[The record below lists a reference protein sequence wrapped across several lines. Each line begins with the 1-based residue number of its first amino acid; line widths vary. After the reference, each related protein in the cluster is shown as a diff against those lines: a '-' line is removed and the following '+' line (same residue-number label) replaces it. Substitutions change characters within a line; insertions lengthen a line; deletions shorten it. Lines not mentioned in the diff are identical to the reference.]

1 VAVIPRRELLSSS
14 WHRAM
19 VEPVSGN
26 RGDPVFN
33 PYYPWGKRHR
43 RRDFRRHADRFTDAL
58 NPRGSG

>member
-1 VAVIPRRELLSSS
+1 
-14 WHRAM
+14 M